1 MKAMGSNNLL
11 LETRGITKRFGGLT
25 ALEDV
30 TFSVKEGEIR
40 GIIGPNGAGKTT
52 LFNLITGELKPTS
65 GRIFLK
71 GEDITNLP
79 PHLICKKGL
88 SRTFQ
93 LTFIFPEMS
102 VFESIWVGVNSKE
115 RYPWNPFL
123 SIKRVN
129 SISERIREICQMVG
143 LWEKRNELACNL
155 SYGDQKILEIAMALS
170 TRPRVLLLDEP
181 TQGVSPKETE
191 NIIEVVKKLSENMT
205 IILIEHSMDVVLKLC
220 HVITV
225 LNEGRVIAEGP
236 PHEISKNGEV
246 QRVYLGEE
254 G

>member
-1 MKAMGSNNLL
+1 MRPNNLL

-25 ALEDV
+25 ALEDI
-30 TFSVKEGEIR
+30 TYSVKEGEVR

-52 LFNLITGELKPTS
+52 LFNVITGELKPTS
-65 GRIFLK
+65 GRVFLK

-93 LTFIFPEMS
+93 LTFIFPEMT

-115 RYPWNPFL
+115 RYPWNPIYHAEGVI
-123 SIKRVN
+123 SV
-129 SISERIREICQMVG
+129 SERTQEICQLVG

-170 TRPRVLLLDEP
+170 TRPFVLLLDEP

-191 NIIEVVKKLSENMT
+191 NIMEVVKKLSESMT
-205 IILIEHSMDVVLKLC
+205 IILIEHSMDVVLQLC
-220 HVITV
+220 HIITV

-236 PHEISKNGEV
+236 PNEISKNIEV